1 MKPAANRLDAG
12 FQATLDRR
20 QQKGRLR
27 RLTLAAPDAVD
38 FSSNGYLSLSTN
50 PQVKQK
56 YTELLQSHSTLALG
70 SGGSRLLDG
79 NSIFAEQL
87 ERDVATFHGAPAG
100 LLFNSGFE
108 ANTGLFSCMAND
120 GDVVIYD
127 EYIHASVH
135 DGLKLSRAAKLPFR
149 HNTVWDATA
158 TSLSSLA
165 SLEAVLEKLLR
176 SKSGADYNTG
186 TKNVFIAV
194 EGVYSMDGDAAP
206 MLDIVQCV
214 KRKLPHGNGLI
225 IVDEAH
231 STGIMGKSGR
241 GLVCQLGLEDEIWA
255 RVHTFGKAMGCSG
268 GKLGQDFSFSNTNI
282 SQLWFYAQKQH
293 DHTL

>member
-12 FQATLDRR
+12 FQATLDSR

-27 RLTLAAPDAVD
+27 RLTLASPDAVD

-50 PQVKQK
+50 AQVKRN
-56 YTELLQSHSTLALG
+56 YTSLLQSNAELSLG

-79 NSIFAEQL
+79 NSVFAEQL

-127 EYIHASVH
+127 DYIHASVH
-135 DGLKLSRAAKLPFR
+135 DGLKLSRATKVPFR
-149 HNTVWDATA
+149 HNTVWGD
-158 TSLSSLA
+158 SDHSSSSSLA
-165 SLEAVLEKLLR
+165 SLEGVLGKLLA
-176 SKSGADYNTG
+176 SKAGQDYYTG
-186 TKNVFIAV
+186 IKNIFIAV

-206 MLDIVQCV
+206 LLDIVQCV
-214 KRKLPHGNGLI
+214 KRKLPRGNGLI

-268 GKLGQDFSFSNTNI
+268 GKLRHGVSLINTNKG
-282 SQLWFYAQKQH
+282 SHGSML
-293 DHTL
+293 